1 MLRMPSRAD
10 VKAVLAFAK
19 SSQGSRLSRVV
30 FAGDCKYSVRAWHV
44 SNATLFI
51 INQTQEVSMNI
62 SVHQMNLDKLV
73 NCKTHQKLV
82 LKSSM
87 FFEEPHNSS
96 KTQKGAEL
104 VE

>member
-1 MLRMPSRAD
+1 
-10 VKAVLAFAK
+10 
-19 SSQGSRLSRVV
+19 
-30 FAGDCKYSVRAWHV
+30 
-44 SNATLFI
+44 
-51 INQTQEVSMNI
+51 MNI

-73 NCKTHQKLV
+73 NCKMHQKLV

>member
-1 MLRMPSRAD
+1 MPSRAD

-51 INQTQEVSMNI
+51 INQTKV
-62 SVHQMNLDKLV
+62 
-73 NCKTHQKLV
+73 
-82 LKSSM
+82 
-87 FFEEPHNSS
+87 
-96 KTQKGAEL
+96 
-104 VE
+104 

>member
-44 SNATLFI
+44 SNATLFT
-51 INQTQEVSMNI
+51 INQTKVKSTI
-62 SVHQMNLDKLV
+62 PVHQMNLHTLV
-73 NCKTHQKLV
+73 DCKMLAILEVKY
-82 LKSSM
+82 
-87 FFEEPHNSS
+87 FFEEPYISS
-96 KTQKGAEL
+96 KSQKCAEL
-104 VE
+104 LE